1 MGLHELRERLDAID
15 AQVIALLAE
24 RAQLIVQVAEYK
36 REHGLSVHMPERETA
51 IIERLRALNPGPLS
65 GEAIERIYRTV
76 IEEMRKFEHQRV
88 PS

>member
-24 RAQLIVQVAEYK
+24 RAQVVAQVAEHK
-36 REHGLSVHMPERETA
+36 RAHDLPVHMPEREAA
-51 IIERLRALNPGPLS
+51 IIARLRALNPGPLRD
-65 GEAIERIYRTV
+65 EAIERIYRTV
-76 IEEMRKFEHQRV
+76 IEEMRQFEHQRV